1 MDFLTPSRKDRRGGR
16 SVPRRRGLAGMILFL
31 AQRRKGVGR
40 PCPHGAVESV
50 GGIFLAQ
57 RRRDVFFWRGNV
69 LIAHGRRGR
78 HDFIPRAEAQKGRA
92 SLSPGRRGIG
102 GRDIP
107 RAETQRRR
115 DVFFWRGNVLIAHG
129 RRGRHDLFLAQRRKE
144 EAYLFFQFLGKY
156 IKTESSVS
164 SVVNP
169 DVSRKAVPVLCGI
182 FSRQGAKTQ
191 REKHNRFFSL
201 CALAPLREIYQ
212 RLTPNAHHS
221 STSNC
226 FSR

>member
-50 GGIFLAQ
+50 GGIFLA
-57 RRRDVFFWRGNV
+57 
-69 LIAHGRRGR
+69 
-78 HDFIPRAEAQKGRA
+78 
-92 SLSPGRRGIG
+92 
-102 GRDIP
+102 
-107 RAETQRRR
+107 QRRR